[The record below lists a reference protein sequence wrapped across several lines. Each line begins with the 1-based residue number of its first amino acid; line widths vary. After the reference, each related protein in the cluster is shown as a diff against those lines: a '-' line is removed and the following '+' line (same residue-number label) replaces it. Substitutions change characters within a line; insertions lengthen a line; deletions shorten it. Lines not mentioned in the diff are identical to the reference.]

1 MYRSAQIFVALMG
14 SYQIGFAQVDEH
26 LNRGDLSESASASAS
41 PSRSIGEL
49 LRRDEARVK
58 TIQLLERKR
67 AILVSEGPNVNDGNV
82 AQPTVQIKLTPKRDR
97 IEPAPSK

>member
-26 LNRGDLSESASASAS
+26 LNRGDLSESASAS
-41 PSRSIGEL
+41 PSRSISEL